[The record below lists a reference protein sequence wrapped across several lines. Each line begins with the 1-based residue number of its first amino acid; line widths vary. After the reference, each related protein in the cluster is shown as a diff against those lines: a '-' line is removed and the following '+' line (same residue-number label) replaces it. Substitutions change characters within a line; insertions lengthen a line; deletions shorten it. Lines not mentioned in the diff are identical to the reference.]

1 MYPHQPLCTPSGLR
15 NFLLGSNETL
25 LVHADAND
33 SIGSVDTSSDG
44 TVGSSG
50 AVETDKENWQKGKT

>member
-1 MYPHQPLCTPSGLR
+1 MNS
-15 NFLLGSNETL
+15 ETL

-50 AVETDKENWQKGKT
+50 AVETDKENWQN

>member
-1 MYPHQPLCTPSGLR
+1 MWPIFTIRSY
-15 NFLLGSNETL
+15 ETL

-44 TVGSSG
+44 TVGSWG
-50 AVETDKENWQKGKT
+50 AVEMDNEDWQN